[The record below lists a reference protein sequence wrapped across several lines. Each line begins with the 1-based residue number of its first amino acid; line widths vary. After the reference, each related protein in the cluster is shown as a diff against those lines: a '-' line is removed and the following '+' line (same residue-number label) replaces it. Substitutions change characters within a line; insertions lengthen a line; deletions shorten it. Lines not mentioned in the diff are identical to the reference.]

1 MQKSTAAQFTK
12 VLTKAKNIAIVT
24 HWSPD
29 GDAMGSSL
37 ALYHFL
43 KAKGKN
49 VKVIVPNDYPQ
60 FLYWL
65 PGNAF
70 VLNHQV
76 QPKKTEDFIKKADVV
91 FTLDFNSFKR
101 IEVVGKIVEQSTSIK
116 ILIDHHQQPD
126 NYAHLYYHDVKAC
139 STCELVYEFIAL
151 LKGTK
156 LIDKKIA
163 TCLYTGILTDT
174 GSFRFP
180 STTSKTHKI
189 VADLIDKGA
198 DNSTIYNNIHDD
210 NTVSRLKLLGHCLS
224 KKMIVMEEYK
234 TAFISLS
241 EKEQDD
247 FLYQKGDTE
256 GVVNYPLS
264 IKGIKFSAF
273 FAERDGIIKTSFR
286 SKGKFDVNLFARK
299 HFNGGGHKNAAG
311 GKSKESL
318 QASIDSFM
326 KILPDYKK
334 ELSTNS

>member
-1 MQKSTAAQFTK
+1 MQKSTAAEFK
-12 VLTKAKNIAIVT
+12 KALSKATNISIVT

-37 ALYHFL
+37 GLYHYL

-65 PGNAF
+65 PGNAS
-70 VLNHQV
+70 VLNHQKNR
-76 QPKKTEDFIKKADVV
+76 KKVDDFVMKSDIV

-101 IEVVGKIVEQSTSIK
+101 IEELGKVVEKSPAIK
-116 ILIDHHQQPD
+116 ILIDHHQQPEQ
-126 NYAHLYYHDVKAC
+126 YASLYYHDVNAC

-151 LKGTK
+151 MKDTK
-156 LIDKKIA
+156 LVDKKIA

-180 STTSKTHKI
+180 STTAKTHKI
-189 VADLIDKGA
+189 VAELIDKGA
-198 DNSTIYNNIHDD
+198 NNSDIYNAIHDD
-210 NTVSRLKLLGHCLS
+210 NTVGRLKLLGYCLS
-224 KKMIVMEEYK
+224 EKMVVMEDIK
-234 TAFISLS
+234 TAYITLS
-241 EKEQDD
+241 EKEQDE
-247 FLYQKGDTE
+247 FFYQKGDTE

-299 HFNGGGHKNAAG
+299 HFSGGGHKNAAG
-311 GKSKESL
+311 GKSDDAMAKTIENFL
-318 QASIDSFM
+318 
-326 KILPDYKK
+326 KVLPLYKK
-334 ELSTNS
+334 ELSNNS

>member
-1 MQKSTAAQFTK
+1 MQKSTAAEFK
-12 VLTKAKNIAIVT
+12 KALSKATNISIVT

-37 ALYHFL
+37 GLYHYL

-49 VKVIVPNDYPQ
+49 VKVIVPNDYPN

-65 PGNAF
+65 PGNAS
-70 VLNHQV
+70 VLNHQKHT
-76 QPKKTEDFIKKADVV
+76 KKVNDFVMKSDIV

-101 IEVVGKIVEQSTSIK
+101 IEELGKVVEKSPAIK

-126 NYAHLYYHDVKAC
+126 QYAKLYFHDVEAC

-151 LKGTK
+151 MKDTK
-156 LIDKKIA
+156 LVDKKIA

-180 STTSKTHKI
+180 STTARTHKI
-189 VADLIDKGA
+189 VAELIDKGA
-198 DNSTIYNNIHDD
+198 DNSEIYNAIHDD
-210 NTVSRLKLLGHCLS
+210 NTVSRLKLLGYCLS
-224 KKMIVMEEYK
+224 EKMVVMEDIK
-234 TAFISLS
+234 TAYIALT
-241 EKEQDD
+241 EKEQDE
-247 FLYQKGDTE
+247 FFYQKGDTE

-299 HFNGGGHKNAAG
+299 HFSGGGHKNAAG
-311 GKSKESL
+311 GKSDEAMAKTIENFL
-318 QASIDSFM
+318 
-326 KILPDYKK
+326 KTLPLYKK
-334 ELSTNS
+334 ELSNNS